1 MKMDKSKIKE
11 VKYSHEKQSLMI
23 EFNDG
28 SLHGEIGKVAL
39 KTMKQLNDND
49 VPYIDIDRKSNK
61 KQNVKN

>member
-1 MKMDKSKIKE
+1 MDKSKIKE